1 MEGAFF
7 EANSFIH
14 SLWPAATEGR
24 RRGAEG
30 ERAGRQR
37 EFVKLDE
44 EGDLPRPRPPA
55 PPPPPPLRPPAPA
68 RQSDAGTPNGG
79 ASVISSATE
88 VGRGREG
95 ESEREGEPKFSRAAK
110 VMIEKRL
117 AKEKVRTST
126 GSSDILWFD
135 HRVRV

>member
-1 MEGAFF
+1 MGGAFF
-7 EANSFIH
+7 EAKFLHSFIMEDGAT
-14 SLWPAATEGR
+14 PAAKEGR

-30 ERAGRQR
+30 ERAGRQG

-55 PPPPPPLRPPAPA
+55 PPPPRRPPVPA

-88 VGRGREG
+88 VGRGRG
-95 ESEREGEPKFSRAAK
+95 REREGE
-110 VMIEKRL
+110 
-117 AKEKVRTST
+117 
-126 GSSDILWFD
+126 
-135 HRVRV
+135 